1 MDDRKRER
9 GRQGEKGVAMTSQP
23 KSVNVA
29 KCCGKLKGREREVE
43 RERGQDSLPAMWHAI
58 NGTIQ

>member
-1 MDDRKRER
+1 MHSMDDRKRER

-29 KCCGKLKGREREVE
+29 KCCGKLKGRERE
-43 RERGQDSLPAMWHAI
+43 RERAKTACRPCGMQ
-58 NGTIQ
+58 